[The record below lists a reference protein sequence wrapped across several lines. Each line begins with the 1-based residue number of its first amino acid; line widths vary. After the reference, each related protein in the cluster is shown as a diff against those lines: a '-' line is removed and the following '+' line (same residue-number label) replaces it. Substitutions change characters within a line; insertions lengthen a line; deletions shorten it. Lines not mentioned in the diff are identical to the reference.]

1 MDEETETKG
10 VAPGEMTLIEHLT
23 ELRTRIIKSVLAV
36 VLGAVVCLIFNQ
48 QIIDVLVEPY
58 CQVLPELDNNDIV
71 SESECRLYQRDPTEG
86 FSLLFSIAT
95 YGGIALAIPVILW
108 QVWQFVVPG
117 LYPHEKKYA
126 IPFVVSGALLF
137 AFGVGLGYWSMPR
150 ALGFLLDLG
159 GDSISE
165 LLSPGSYITFVI
177 KMLVSFGIGFQFP
190 LVLIFLQMIGV
201 LNHETLKQGRRY
213 ATVGIVVLV
222 AILTPSGDPITLLVL
237 SIPMYLFYEIAII
250 FGKLRSRREKKKQK
264 APTPA

>member
-1 MDEETETKG
+1 MADETETKK
-10 VAPGEMTLIEHLT
+10 PSHGEMTLIEHLT

-36 VLGAVVCLIFNQ
+36 VIGAVVCLIFNQ

-58 CQVLPELDNNDIV
+58 CQVLPELDNANVV
-71 SESECRLYQRDPTEG
+71 SEAECLLYQRDPTEG
-86 FSLLFSIAT
+86 FSLLFSIAA

-108 QVWQFVVPG
+108 QAWQFIVPG
-117 LYPHEKKYA
+117 LYPHEKRYA
-126 IPFVVSGALLF
+126 VPFVASGVLLF
-137 AFGVGLGYWSMPR
+137 AFGVALGYWSMPR

-190 LVLIFLQMIGV
+190 LILIFLQMIGI
-201 LNHETLKQGRRY
+201 LDYQSLKKGRRY
-213 ATVGIVVLV
+213 AAVGIVVLV

-237 SIPMYLFYEIAII
+237 SIPMYIFYEAAII
-250 FGKLRSRREKKKQK
+250 FGQLKARRERRK
-264 APTPA
+264 AVSQA